1 MSLIHSS
8 GFVVLDAEFFGV
20 DQDSWLECPIADAKA
35 ELSSSAH
42 DPFQFNAILIVPETD
57 IGRLC

>member
-8 GFVVLDAEFFGV
+8 AFVLLDAEFFEV
-20 DQDSWLECPIADAKA
+20 DQDSWLECPITDAKA
-35 ELSSSAH
+35 ELSSWAQ
-42 DPFQFNAILIVPETD
+42 DPFQFNSILIVPETD